1 MMEIILD
8 ALLDTAKILPFLLI
22 TYLAMEFLEHR
33 AGDKTNRLVKK
44 AGKFGPVVGSALG
57 AVPQCGF
64 SAAAANLFAGRV
76 ITLGTLVAIMLST
89 SDEMLPIL
97 ISSSFPISKI
107 GLILGLKVLIGILAG
122 LGLDLLLRG
131 SGDGHEHIHE
141 MCESEECHCE
151 SGIVKSAI
159 KHTLQIAIFIL
170 AVNLLL
176 GVLLNKFDTETLS
189 GLIWNM
195 PVVGQVIA
203 GFIGLIPNCVASVV
217 ITQLYMEEILGFGT
231 MMSGLLVNS
240 GIALLVL
247 FRVNHHKKEN
257 FKVLLWVY
265 GIGVVAGSILGCF
278 NF

>member
-1 MMEIILD
+1 MDIILD
-8 ALLDTAKILPFLLI
+8 ALLDTAKILPFLLV
-22 TYLAMEFLEHR
+22 TYLAMEYLEHR

-97 ISSSFPISKI
+97 ISSAFPIQKI
-107 GLILGLKVLIGILAG
+107 GLILVLKIGIGMLAG
-122 LGLDLLLRG
+122 MGIDFLMRG
-131 SGDGHEHIHE
+131 MGDGHEHIHE
-141 MCESEECHCE
+141 MCESEDCHCE

-176 GVLLNKFDTETLS
+176 GLLLNKFDTETLS

-195 PVVGQVIA
+195 PVVGQLIA
-203 GFIGLIPNCVASVV
+203 GIIGLIPNCVASVV
-217 ITQLYMEEILGFGT
+217 ITQLYMEGILNFGT

-247 FRVNHHKKEN
+247 FRVNHHKREN

-265 GIGVVAGSILGCF
+265 GIGVAAGSILGLF

>member
-1 MMEIILD
+1 MDIILD

-22 TYLAMEFLEHR
+22 TYLVMEYLEHR

-97 ISSSFPISKI
+97 ISSAFPIQKI
-107 GLILGLKVLIGILAG
+107 GLILVLKIGIGMVAG
-122 LGLDLLLRG
+122 MGIDFLMRG
-131 SGDGHEHIHE
+131 HGDGHEHIHE
-141 MCESEECHCE
+141 MCESEDCHCE

-176 GVLLNKFDTETLS
+176 GVLLNRFDTETLS

-195 PVVGQVIA
+195 PVVGQLIA
-203 GFIGLIPNCVASVV
+203 GLIGLIPNCVASVV
-217 ITQLYMEEILGFGT
+217 ITQLYMEGILNFGT

-247 FRVNHHKKEN
+247 FRVNHHKREN

-265 GIGVVAGSILGCF
+265 GIGVVAGSVLGLLSF
-278 NF
+278 